1 MPAAGVIQRRQPKAD
16 SILRGVATLPLLP
29 SVLKIHY
36 EYVSVMESVMK
47 FQDEIFQNERVELG
61 GNIFHNCTF
70 EHCELVFDGDRSPTF
85 VDNEFIGSVFVFTDQ
100 ALRTLYFLANI
111 YHAGEGGV
119 GVVEQTF
126 SAIRAGS
133 FHGREMH
140 TIMPHTS
147 DNSLH

>member
-1 MPAAGVIQRRQPKAD
+1 
-16 SILRGVATLPLLP
+16 
-29 SVLKIHY
+29 
-36 EYVSVMESVMK
+36 MK

-126 SAIRAGS
+126 NAIRAGS

-140 TIMPHTS
+140 TIVPHTS